1 MDQPFEDS
9 ASSRTCSSR
18 LRVRDRWVLET
29 LSLVLVIYDSFR
41 AGEDRVESPSCIEDI
56 EYVDCL
62 FQPDESEKGTQTLFF
77 GNHHKK
83 FNFNMYIFL
92 DFRRESDRN

>member
-18 LRVRDRWVLET
+18 LRVLET
-29 LSLVLVIYDSFR
+29 LSLVLMIYDSFR
-41 AGEDRVESPSCIEDI
+41 AGEDRVESPSCIEYI

-62 FQPDESEKGTQTLFF
+62 FQPDESEKGT
-77 GNHHKK
+77 
-83 FNFNMYIFL
+83 
-92 DFRRESDRN
+92 